1 MKTRIKQF
9 ANYVDEKDKVNP
21 YHLVIF
27 SHNDP
32 HDPNKTGPLLQESA
46 RAMNLKVDSVDFQGA
61 FLSGEPGKRYI
72 NTFPVD
78 KDGAIPKPDAKSYN
92 EYADPI
98 FLDKENTLIFMR
110 GIHIPG
116 VTGNQAWLDMAKT
129 LEHEGYTLVNST
141 ECHLN
146 CSSKWFNQVL
156 FERAGVKTPKTVI
169 IAHKE
174 GAREAFNNM
183 KVDFP
188 IILKTSNGSRGVGVV
203 WIESLKSLEA
213 IVQLLYRENEYIDC
227 ILQEYIPIKYDVRA
241 IVVAGDVVGS
251 MKRPVPKGDFRSN
264 VAQGSEPEDHELT
277 ELEEKACIEAA
288 KAVGGTLTGVDFM
301 PSTDREKIEP
311 YFIEVNSTPG
321 LVGIEEALK
330 KRTSVTQ
337 DCLKKFFNRSRWT
350 DHSDFPDRTMLGKT
364 KYNVKNDQGVK
375 LKSD

>member
-1 MKTRIKQF
+1 MKKRIKQF
-9 ANYVDEKDKVNP
+9 ADYVNEDDKVDP

-46 RAMNLKVDSVDFQGA
+46 KKMNLKVDSVDFLGA
-61 FLSGEPGKRYI
+61 YLSGEPGERFI

-78 KDGAIPKPDAKSYN
+78 EAGAVPKPDAKGYN

-98 FLDKENTLIFMR
+98 KLDKDNSLIFMR

-129 LEHEGYTLVNST
+129 LEYEGYTLVNST

-146 CSSKWFNQVL
+146 CSSKWYNQIL
-156 FERAGVKTPKTVI
+156 FERHGIKTPETVI
-169 IAHKE
+169 IPHKE
-174 GAREAFNNM
+174 GAREAFKKM
-183 KVDFP
+183 KADFP
-188 IILKTSNGSRGVGVV
+188 VILKTSNGSRGVGVV

-213 IVQLLYRENEYIDC
+213 IVQLLYRENEYIDI
-227 ILQEYIPIKYDVRA
+227 ILQEYIPIDYDVRA

-264 VAQGSEPEDHELT
+264 VAQGSEPVDHELT
-277 ELEEKACIEAA
+277 DLEIEACIKAA
-288 KAVGGTLTGVDFM
+288 KSVGGTLTGVDFM

-321 LVGIEEALK
+321 LVGIEDALK

-337 DCLKKFFNRSRWT
+337 DILKRFFNRTRWT
-350 DHSDFPDRTMLGKT
+350 DHSDFPDKTMLGKT
-364 KYNVKNDQGVK
+364 KFKVKNDQGVK
-375 LKSD
+375 L

>member
-1 MKTRIKQF
+1 MKKPIKQF
-9 ANYVDEKDKVNP
+9 ASYVNEKDKVDP

-46 RAMNLKVDSVDFQGA
+46 RKMNLKVDAVDFQGA
-61 FLSGEPGKRYI
+61 FLDGEPGKRNI

-78 KDGAIPKPDAKSYN
+78 KYGAVPRPDAKGYN

-98 FLDKENTLIFMR
+98 PLDPDNSLIMMR

-129 LEHEGYTLVNST
+129 LEYEGYTLINST

-146 CSSKWFNQVL
+146 CSSKWYNQIL
-156 FERAGVKTPKTVI
+156 FERHGIRTPQTVVI
-169 IAHKE
+169 PHKE
-174 GAREAFNNM
+174 GAREAFTKM
-183 KVDFP
+183 GIDFP
-188 IILKTSNGSRGVGVV
+188 VILKTSNGSRGVGVV

-227 ILQEYIPIKYDVRA
+227 ILQEYIPIKYDVRV
-241 IVVAGDVVGS
+241 IVVEGDVVGA

-264 VAQGSEPEDHELT
+264 VAQGSDPISHKLT
-277 ELEEKACIEAA
+277 DREISESIRAA
-288 KAVGGTLTGVDFM
+288 KSVGGSVTGVDFM
-301 PSTDREKIEP
+301 PAEDRENESP

-321 LVGIEEALK
+321 LVGIEEAEKNRTSITQDILK
-330 KRTSVTQ
+330 KY
-337 DCLKKFFNRSRWT
+337 FNRTRWT
-350 DHSDFPDRTMLGKT
+350 NHSDFPDKTMLGKT
-364 KYNVKNDQGVK
+364 KYNVKNDQGQK
-375 LKSD
+375 IK

>member
-1 MKTRIKQF
+1 MKKRIKQF
-9 ANYVDEKDKVNP
+9 ADYVNEDDKVDP

-46 RAMNLKVDSVDFQGA
+46 KKMNLKVDSVDFLGA
-61 FLSGEPGKRYI
+61 YLSGEPGERFI

-78 KDGAIPKPDAKSYN
+78 ASGAVPKPDAKGYN

-98 FLDKENTLIFMR
+98 KLDKDNSLIFMR

-129 LEHEGYTLVNST
+129 LEYEGYTLVNST

-146 CSSKWFNQVL
+146 CSSKWYNQIL
-156 FERAGVKTPKTVI
+156 FERHGIKTPETVI
-169 IAHKE
+169 IPHKE
-174 GAREAFNNM
+174 GAREAFKKM
-183 KVDFP
+183 KADFP
-188 IILKTSNGSRGVGVV
+188 VILKTSNGSRGVGVV

-213 IVQLLYRENEYIDC
+213 IVQLLYRENEYIDI
-227 ILQEYIPIKYDVRA
+227 ILQEYIPIDYDVRA

-264 VAQGSEPEDHELT
+264 VAQGSEPVDHELT
-277 ELEEKACIEAA
+277 DLEIEACIKAA
-288 KAVGGTLTGVDFM
+288 KSVGGTLTGVDFM

-321 LVGIEEALK
+321 LVGIEDALK

-337 DCLKKFFNRSRWT
+337 DILKRFFNRTRWT
-350 DHSDFPDRTMLGKT
+350 DHSDFPDKTMLGKT
-364 KYNVKNDQGVK
+364 KFKVKNDQGVK
-375 LKSD
+375 L